1 MQDLATS
8 DIPLAARVAS
18 HTASA
23 VAAVTTTP
31 PGSGSGSIPA
41 SDSTTTAT
49 ATAVAVSED
58 NEEEYTSFAMLTQPM
73 LPPSPS
79 PSPSASASASAPP
92 SQLEPQ
98 IQPKRLSRLCFGSEK
113 VPHPRNYHAHPSSPN
128 FLICEFCF
136 NRAIAPY
143 PSLAGIFTR
152 IPMRENGACSFNAL
166 RVTKVL
172 WPAVVHAHIHVPVP
186 VHVHDVQGAGA
197 DADVSQ
203 GQGQGEETAMA
214 ALVAYMRRR
223 SEVVKDCKGE
233 AGALTADGMKWYIPA
248 GDAIPHMVVCEA
260 CYEEVVLATAPG
272 FANRF
277 TEHHT
282 PQGVSSGKWV
292 CDLGR
297 QMIYMRRITW
307 SRGRK
312 GDWDGFVAEAKR
324 RMAMPACEG
333 KIKTAGQNVWF
344 RPKGVTVDEFR
355 FCETCYTDAFADS
368 KWEDVFEKVV
378 ETSKTEWTM
387 HKCAWKWNLPV
398 TQFTFAVQ
406 TTKQPADDLRLGL
419 AVIAGK
425 PRCCT
430 REGIKGGRFYNLR
443 NAVSEFGVCEA
454 CYEGFVRAVGMAS
467 FFSDT
472 PVTIP
477 QAAYCVFNTFLDRW
491 GQFIERY
498 NEALDT
504 GRFSAYEDA
513 VRN

>member
-1 MQDLATS
+1 
-8 DIPLAARVAS
+8 
-18 HTASA
+18 
-23 VAAVTTTP
+23 
-31 PGSGSGSIPA
+31 
-41 SDSTTTAT
+41 
-49 ATAVAVSED
+49 
-58 NEEEYTSFAMLTQPM
+58 
-73 LPPSPS
+73 
-79 PSPSASASASAPP
+79 
-92 SQLEPQ
+92 
-98 IQPKRLSRLCFGSEK
+98 
-113 VPHPRNYHAHPSSPN
+113 
-128 FLICEFCF
+128 
-136 NRAIAPY
+136 
-143 PSLAGIFTR
+143 
-152 IPMRENGACSFNAL
+152 
-166 RVTKVL
+166 
-172 WPAVVHAHIHVPVP
+172 
-186 VHVHDVQGAGA
+186 
-197 DADVSQ
+197 
-203 GQGQGEETAMA
+203 MA

-233 AGALTADGMKWYIPA
+233 AGALAADGMQWYIPA
-248 GDAIPHMVVCEA
+248 GDAIPHLVVCEA

-467 FFSDT
+467 FFSDI

-513 VRN
+513 VRKWIDIRGCSRQVAVAKRVWYGWPECPVCLDCFETFVAGTTLAGSMPMQKKYLEEETACCMYSFKQRKRYQEACAKNDVSELLATSRERHAVWLETIPVLKMMKERVDAELDAANVQVQISANHMAADSMGCVFGSNTYVYSAEGGYGYKSWDGVLSEQAWNSAMAMRQRAANPQRIMEMRRLEDKWAEYE